1 MLKGSP
7 TFADAAVSIHSELA
21 SASHELE
28 ARS

>member
-21 SASHELE
+21 SASH
-28 ARS
+28 